1 MARHYKYNERAL
13 DYSWEVVEASPECN
27 ARLIVNRESIDWSLS
42 DDPADENG
50 P

>member
-13 DYSWEVVEASPECN
+13 DNSWEVVEASPECN
-27 ARLIVNRESIDWSLS
+27 ARLIVNTETIDWSPG